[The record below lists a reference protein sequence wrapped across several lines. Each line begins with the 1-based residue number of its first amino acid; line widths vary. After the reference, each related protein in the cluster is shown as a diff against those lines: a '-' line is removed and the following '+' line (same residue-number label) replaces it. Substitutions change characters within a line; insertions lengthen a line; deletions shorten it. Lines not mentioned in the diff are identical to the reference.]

1 MSKPTLLLNP
11 GVGWAATTPFHYTL
25 TLDNKYAHMGH
36 KKENWY
42 LKRLYHYPKYEEQFQ
57 EIYSDNFSSKY
68 NIDVNKRPSHHPWG
82 QTLSK
87 RNKYVAN
94 TSLDPYF
101 ASPPSIDNY
110 ISYWKG
116 HWENIKGT
124 YAAVCDFT
132 NGNYALPYEFWVEV
146 APKLREHFNVKVTF
160 QFRDPVRRY
169 FSEVGSL
176 LTKKFEFSVENCQF
190 YTDRKTRLLIRRKKH
205 KQLFFHLLKQGC
217 MSDLCDFCGAYTIFT
232 RVFGVENTYVT
243 IMEDL
248 WDKNQEKEQ
257 LEALSNFLSYK
268 ITKLHENC
276 YVPDMGS
283 RAPHLPFLQDQW
295 ESDIDDLTVDDYNVA
310 LLYMTRYYTDFK
322 NTFGYLPSSWKK

>member
-36 KKENWY
+36 LKENWY
-42 LKRLYHYPKYEEQFQ
+42 LKRLCEYPKYEDHFKK
-57 EIYSDNFSSKY
+57 IYCSGQNLY
-68 NIDVNKRPSHHPWG
+68 NKRPSNHPWG
-82 QTLSK
+82 QYLSQK
-87 RNKYVAN
+87 NKFAVK
-94 TSLDPYF
+94 TPLDPYL
-101 ASPPSIDNY
+101 ASPPSIENY
-110 ISYWKG
+110 ISYWKS
-116 HWENIKGT
+116 HWETIKDT

-132 NGNYALPYEFWVEV
+132 NGNYALPYEFWAEV

-176 LTKKFEFSVENCQF
+176 LNKKFEFSVEHKE
-190 YTDRKTRLLIRRKKH
+190 DMKTRFLIRKKKH
-205 KQLFFHLLKQGC
+205 KQLFFHLLKQDC
-217 MSDLCDFCGAYTIFT
+217 CSSLCDFSGAYSKFAS
-232 RVFGVENTYVT
+232 VFGVENTYVT

-283 RAPHLPFLQDQW
+283 RAPHYENLHDQW
-295 ESDIDDLTVDDYNVA
+295 QSDLEDLTEDDYQSA
-310 LLYMTRYYTDFK
+310 LIYMSRYYTDFY
-322 NTFGYLPSSWKK
+322 NMFSFLPESWKK